1 MKYKTIKFKYIMYR
15 YIILHHENNEVYF
28 KSTRLVLYLKSQ
40 SMYGIEEKLNGHIN
54 WWRKSIW

>member
-54 WWRKSIW
+54 